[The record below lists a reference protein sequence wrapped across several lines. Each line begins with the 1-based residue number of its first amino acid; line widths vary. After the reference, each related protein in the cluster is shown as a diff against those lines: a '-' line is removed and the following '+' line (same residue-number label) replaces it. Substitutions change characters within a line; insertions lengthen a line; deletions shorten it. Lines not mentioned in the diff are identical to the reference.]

1 MVSPMSEYELFN
13 TASEQEKELV
23 DILIGSSLY
32 GDMYPEE
39 KQKLLSYLV
48 SSYVKLADARTS
60 GPFPR

>member
-1 MVSPMSEYELFN
+1 MSEYEFFN
-13 TASEQEKELV
+13 TVGEQEEELIN
-23 DILIGSSLY
+23 ILIGSSLY

-48 SSYVKLADARTS
+48 SSYIKLADARTS